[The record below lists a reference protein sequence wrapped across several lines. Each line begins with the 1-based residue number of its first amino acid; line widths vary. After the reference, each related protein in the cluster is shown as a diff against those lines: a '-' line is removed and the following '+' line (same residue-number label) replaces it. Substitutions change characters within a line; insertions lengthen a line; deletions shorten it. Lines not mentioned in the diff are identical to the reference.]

1 MADDPNTD
9 PNAPGTGTPPEGG
22 DPPAEPAEPQGSATD
37 PPDWEAEAKKWREHA
52 RKQEA
57 RAKANAEAQKKLE
70 ELQKTQMSDQ
80 ERAVAEAEQRG
91 RQAATSEVGKK
102 IAAAELKAALTG
114 IVQNPAAFVD
124 DLDLSRYVTD
134 TGDVDDDAIKSLAE
148 KYREAF
154 AATGQGNGAGRPDL
168 RQGHRGAPEPSRL
181 SRADLANM
189 KPDEIV
195 KARREGR
202 LQHLLEGQ

>member
-1 MADDPNTD
+1 MPDDVNDT
-9 PNAPGTGTPPEGG
+9 
-22 DPPAEPAEPQGSATD
+22 QATD
-37 PPDWEAEAKKWREHA
+37 TAASDADAQQTTEPDQSTTDTATTDWEGEAKKWRDLA
-52 RKQEA
+52 RKHEQ
-57 RAKANAEAQKKLE
+57 RAKANAEAQRKLE
-70 ELQKTQMSDQ
+70 ELQRTQMSDQ
-80 ERAVAEAEQRG
+80 ERAVSEAEERG
-91 RQAATSEVGKK
+91 RKSATSEVGQK

-124 DLDLSRYVTD
+124 DLNLSRYVTD
-134 TGDVDDDAIKSLAE
+134 TGDVDDEAIKALAE

-154 AATGQGNGAGRPDL
+154 AATGKGDGARPDL
-168 RQGHRGAPEPSRL
+168 RQGYRGAPQSPRI

-202 LQHLLEGQ
+202 LQHLMEGQQ